1 MEAILKKQSFM
12 GGLALSSVRCIVA
25 TCRAAR
31 SALGVSARLSGQGTS
46 TGFSRSCRL
55 RRSIPL
61 RLGKQCAGP
70 GMVPLTLLMST
81 DALIGTGS
89 ALDHTR
95 AELGESDEED
105 AVPAMA
111 SKKTSAQETSARSKY
126 DVKLDGI
133 KVKGYCSSL
142 GHRQATMICQMMTH
156 VLQGSR
162 FVAELSKM
170 SPGRRSV
177 GCARSPS
184 GRALATS

>member
-31 SALGVSARLSGQGTS
+31 SALGVSARLSGQGTI
-46 TGFSRSCRL
+46 TGFSRCCRL

-95 AELGESDEED
+95 AELGESDAED

-142 GHRQATMICQMMTH
+142 GHRQATMICQTALRNFLGRQCCRARLSGPLGAKRVAMCQLEM
-156 VLQGSR
+156 SR
-162 FVAELSKM
+162 
-170 SPGRRSV
+170 
-177 GCARSPS
+177 
-184 GRALATS
+184 